1 MRVVKFLL
9 PLAIITAGAAV
20 FWHLTRT
27 ATPPEPLQT
36 ETRAPVVSV
45 RAANK
50 VTAAPQL
57 QLFGR
62 VESARVSALT
72 AGVEADVVA
81 VAVLEGDAVRRGQ
94 VLVVLDDADAA
105 LQLRARRAELADI
118 DAQLEADEVGQ
129 RSDLAALERE
139 EELRALSARAVD
151 RAAQLA
157 RTKSGSE
164 AALDQAREAHERRRL
179 TVIQRRRAID
189 DYPARRRQMQA
200 RRDRAASTVRQA
212 ERDLDRARIVA
223 PFDGRVTAV
232 FVAPGARV
240 GVGGRL
246 LEVYDDSQ
254 LELRA
259 QAPSNYLPALRRAM
273 AAGQAVTATI
283 PPRPQ
288 AVKRARATDTPLQLT
303 LHRLSAQVGD
313 GQGGVDAFFRAGD
326 GEKLPAPGSTLA
338 IDLALPAI
346 DNVVVLSPDSLYGG
360 GRIYLVQDGRLQA
373 KTVRRLGRIN
383 APSDDAG
390 DGDGGRETWLLV
402 DGDDFEDGD
411 MILDSR
417 LPQAINN
424 LQVRVAP
431 AAQ

>member
-20 FWHLTRT
+20 FWYLTNT
-27 ATPPEPLQT
+27 AAAPEPLQA

-45 RAANK
+45 RAAER

-72 AGVEADVVA
+72 AGVEADVVT

-94 VLVVLDDADAA
+94 VLVELDDADAA
-105 LQLRARRAELADI
+105 LQLRSRRAELADI
-118 DAQLEADEVGQ
+118 DAQLEADAIRH
-129 RSDLAALERE
+129 RSDLAALQRE

-164 AALDQAREAHERRRL
+164 AALDQAREAHERQL
-179 TVIQRRRAID
+179 LAVIQRRRSID
-189 DYPARRRQMQA
+189 DYQARRRQMQA
-200 RRDRAASTVRQA
+200 RRDRAAAAVRQA
-212 ERDLDRARIVA
+212 ERDLGRARIVA
-223 PFDGRVTAV
+223 PFNGRVTAV

-259 QAPSNYLPALRRAM
+259 QVPSNYLPALRRAM
-273 AAGQAVTATI
+273 AAGQTVTAT
-283 PPRPQ
+283 
-288 AVKRARATDTPLQLT
+288 AAPLELK
-303 LHRLSAQVGD
+303 LHRLTAQVGD
-313 GQGGVDAFFRAGD
+313 GQGGVDAFFRAAAG
-326 GEKLPAPGSTLA
+326 GEKLPLPGSTLA

-346 DNVVVLSPDSLYGG
+346 DNVVVLSPDSLYGRA
-360 GRIYLVQDGRLQA
+360 RIYLVQDGRLQA

-383 APSDDAG
+383 APVDG
-390 DGDGGRETWLLV
+390 DGDGGGRETWLLV